1 LIEFAEYMKTGFR
14 FITLVFTLTLF
25 NSCAERFTA
34 RGEGRPAFYIP
45 NSPDTRSA
53 EKRWVV
59 KPKQALLRDTLH
71 THYKKGALPVDV
83 VQTHGEGDWSI
94 DSNLSLG
101 TPAFKSQEISR
112 HKASPKKEMGKQKAP
127 KKVQQRTL
135 LESIWNWKKNTMG
148 DKNENRSE
156 HQFLELPYWGDPI
169 GDWILYLNV
178 ILALIPA
185 GLLLIGSFGDS
196 DFLGALLVWLIPLG
210 ITLYQYF
217 KKEYV
222 YEEGALFRFSF
233 WLLAGS
239 IFAQFI
245 TAPIAIIQMVINDS
259 GAPPVWAGIIFG
271 LLVLGLLLHIISYLF
286 KFFEY
291 VFGDMHWG
299 LSLLYSLLILLVV
312 FLIIFIAGFASGF

>member
-1 LIEFAEYMKTGFR
+1 MRKAFRLTTLI
-14 FITLVFTLTLF
+14 LTLTLF

-34 RGEGRPAFYIP
+34 RGEGRPTFYLT
-45 NSPDTRSA
+45 NTPDTRSA

-59 KPKQALLRDTLH
+59 KPKQPLQRDTLNG
-71 THYKKGALPVDV
+71 YRKKEALRVDLV
-83 VQTHGEGDWSI
+83 PSHGEGDCSV
-94 DSNLSLG
+94 DRNLILG
-101 TPAFKSQEISR
+101 SPAFKSQEISR
-112 HKASPKKEMGKQKAP
+112 QRTSPKKEMGKPKAP

-135 LESIWNWKKNTMG
+135 LESIWNWKKNTKG

-169 GDWILYLNV
+169 WDWILYLNV

-185 GLLLIGSFGDS
+185 GLLLIGSFMDS
-196 DFLGALLVWLIPLG
+196 DFLVGLLVWLIPLG
-210 ITLYQYF
+210 ITLYQYL

-233 WLLAGS
+233 WLIAGS
-239 IFAQFI
+239 IFTLFI
-245 TAPIAIIQMVINDS
+245 TAPIAIIQASNSMS
-259 GAPPVWAGIIFG
+259 GAPPVWTGIIFG

-291 VFGDMHWG
+291 VFGDMHWA
-299 LSLLYSLLILLVV
+299 LSLLYSLLILLVL
-312 FLIIFIAGFASGF
+312 FSIIVIAAFASGF

>member
-1 LIEFAEYMKTGFR
+1 MKTGFR

-34 RGEGRPAFYIP
+34 RGEGRPAFYIH

-53 EKRWVV
+53 EKRWVA
-59 KPKQALLRDTLH
+59 KPKQALQRDTLH
-71 THYKKGALPVDV
+71 GFLKKGALQVDV
-83 VQTHGEGDWSI
+83 VPSHGEGDWSL

-101 TPAFKSQEISR
+101 TPAFKSQETSR
-112 HKASPKKEMGKQKAP
+112 QKTSPKKEMGKQKAP

-135 LESIWNWKKNTMG
+135 LESIWNWKKNTKG

-156 HQFLELPYWGDPI
+156 YQFLELPYWGDPI

-185 GLLLIGSFGDS
+185 GLLLIGSFGDL
-196 DFLGALLVWLIPLG
+196 DFLYGLLVWLIPLG

-217 KKEYV
+217 REEYI

-233 WLLAGS
+233 WLIAGS

-245 TAPIAIIQMVINDS
+245 TAPIAIIQMVINNS
-259 GAPPVWAGIIFG
+259 SAPPVWAGIIFG
-271 LLVLGLLLHIISYLF
+271 LLILGLLLHIISYIGKLLN
-286 KFFEY
+286 Y
-291 VFGDMHWG
+291 IFGDMHWA
-299 LSLLYSLLILLVV
+299 LSLLYSLLFLLVLFIV
-312 FLIIFIAGFASGF
+312 ILIILIIIFPPY

>member
-1 LIEFAEYMKTGFR
+1 MVNTPIQIARDFRANGF
-14 FITLVFTLTLF
+14 
-25 NSCAERFTA
+25 
-34 RGEGRPAFYIP
+34 
-45 NSPDTRSA
+45 
-53 EKRWVV
+53 
-59 KPKQALLRDTLH
+59 PK
-71 THYKKGALPVDV
+71 
-83 VQTHGEGDWSI
+83 
-94 DSNLSLG
+94 
-101 TPAFKSQEISR
+101 EI
-112 HKASPKKEMGKQKAP
+112 GKQKLP
-127 KKVQQRTL
+127 KKVQRKTL
-135 LESIWNWKKNTMG
+135 LESIQNWRKNTKG
-148 DKNENRSE
+148 DNNENHSE
-156 HQFLELPYWGDPI
+156 HRFLELPYWGDPI

-196 DFLGALLVWLIPLG
+196 DFLGALFVWLIPLG

-245 TAPIAIIQMVINDS
+245 TAPIAIIQIINNHGVAS
-259 GAPPVWAGIIFG
+259 LRWIGIIFG

-299 LSLLYSLLILLVV
+299 LSLLYSLLILMVL
-312 FLIIFIAGFASGF
+312 FLIIVMAAFAIYF

>member
-1 LIEFAEYMKTGFR
+1 MKTGFR

-34 RGEGRPAFYIP
+34 RGEGRPAFYIH

-53 EKRWVV
+53 EKRWVA
-59 KPKQALLRDTLH
+59 KPKQALQRDTLH
-71 THYKKGALPVDV
+71 TQRMKGALPVDLILS
-83 VQTHGEGDWSI
+83 HNEGDWSV
-94 DSNLSLG
+94 DSNFRLG
-101 TPAFKSQEISR
+101 TPVFKSQEISR
-112 HKASPKKEMGKQKAP
+112 QKTSPKKEMGKQKLP
-127 KKVQQRTL
+127 KKVQQKTW
-135 LESIWNWKKNTMG
+135 LESIQKWLKKSKGNH
-148 DKNENRSE
+148 KESNSE

-196 DFLGALLVWLIPLG
+196 DFLGALLIWLIPLG

-233 WLLAGS
+233 WLIAGS

-245 TAPIAIIQMVINDS
+245 TAPIAIIQMVINNS
-259 GAPPVWAGIIFG
+259 SAPPVWVGIIFG

-299 LSLLYSLLILLVV
+299 LSLLYSLLFLLVLFIV
-312 FLIIFIAGFASGF
+312 ILIIIIIIYPPF